1 MKQLRKMSGKGDEV
15 VAEYNETTSPEALEK
30 IEKEFNA
37 LMKQGYTA
45 ANLDTNEIVREFDPG
60 ANMLLMPRLV
70 GG

>member
-1 MKQLRKMSGKGDEV
+1 M

-37 LMKQGYTA
+37 LMKQGYFA
-45 ANLDTNEIVREFDPG
+45 ANLDTNEIVKDFDPN
-60 ANMLLMPRLV
+60 ANMLMMPRMV